1 MTFLYFNY
9 NKNLNY
15 TFIYWALEI
24 IHRSLIYFK
33 WDIFQIFKKDSV
45 NEYYF
50 VVLQNL
56 SFFFSGFLVL
66 YIHYSLKK
74 KSNDESQ
81 KAISNKLEIELILE
95 ERPMKFKITK
105 NIIYKIIL
113 GSALNYLNRLA
124 SFIFYQANPDV
135 EHKKIFHKV
144 QYDIINNID
153 ILMRFLL
160 SIIVFKIKL
169 YKHHFLSFVIAI
181 IGFIVF
187 IFNDFFSIN
196 YSEDGTDKKLTYIYI
211 GILSYRGILY
221 PLEDSIAKKVFIDYY
236 ILPEHYFF
244 LEPYLDFCFLLY

>member
-1 MTFLYFNY
+1 
-9 NKNLNY
+9 
-15 TFIYWALEI
+15 
-24 IHRSLIYFK
+24 
-33 WDIFQIFKKDSV
+33 
-45 NEYYF
+45 
-50 VVLQNL
+50 
-56 SFFFSGFLVL
+56 
-66 YIHYSLKK
+66 
-74 KSNDESQ
+74 
-81 KAISNKLEIELILE
+81 
-95 ERPMKFKITK
+95 MKFKITK

-124 SFIFYQANPDV
+124 SFIFYQANPDA
-135 EHKKIFHKV
+135 EHKKIFYKV

-221 PLEDSIAKKVFIDYY
+221 PLEDSIAKKVFIDNY
-236 ILPEHYFF
+236 ILPEHY
-244 LEPYLDFCFLLY
+244 YLFRATIEFLLFIILTPILYFSLWFYDDGAFNIVSNVINIIITSIIYCIYYFLQDYIILKVIYYFSVQSVAFLLVSESISS